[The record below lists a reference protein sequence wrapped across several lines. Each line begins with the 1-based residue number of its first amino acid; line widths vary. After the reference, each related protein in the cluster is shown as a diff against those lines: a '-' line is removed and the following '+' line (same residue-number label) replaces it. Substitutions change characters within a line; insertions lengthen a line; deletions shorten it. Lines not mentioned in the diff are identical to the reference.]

1 MKRIFIAIR
10 IIPEK
15 SLLSMI
21 SSYKLALKGDSIKW
35 TDVSNM
41 HITLVFLGDTPEKK
55 VEELDNILKEQCSG
69 SGEFELVISGSG
81 VFKSIKDPRVLWTGV
96 VNSEKMNRLQKILV
110 KKLRESGIEFEK
122 RLFSPHLT
130 LGRIKK
136 INDLDK
142 LITILDEYWDHVTQ
156 RVKVSEII
164 LYESILRPEGPLY
177 KPLGKYSLLKTH
189 P

>member
-21 SSYKLALKGDSIKW
+21 SSYKLGLKGDNIKW
-35 TDVSNM
+35 TDDSNM
-41 HITLVFLGDTPEKK
+41 HITLVFIGDTPE
-55 VEELDNILKEQCSG
+55 ERIREIDTILKEVCSG

-81 VFKSIKDPRVLWTGV
+81 VFKSIKDPRVLWTGIV
-96 VNSEKMNRLQKILV
+96 YSEEMNRLQKILV
-110 KKLRESGIEFEK
+110 RKLRENGTELEK
-122 RLFSPHLT
+122 RPYSPHLT

-136 INDLDK
+136 INDPDK
-142 LITILDEYWDHVTQ
+142 LITLLDEYWDHVTQ

-164 LYESILRPEGPLY
+164 LYESILHPEGPIY
-177 KPLGKYSLLKTH
+177 KPLGKYSLL
-189 P
+189 